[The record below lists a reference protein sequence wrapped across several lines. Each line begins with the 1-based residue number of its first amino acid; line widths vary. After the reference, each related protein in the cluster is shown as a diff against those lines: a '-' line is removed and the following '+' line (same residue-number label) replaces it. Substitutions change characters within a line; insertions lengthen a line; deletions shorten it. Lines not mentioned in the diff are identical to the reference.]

1 MDSISSYLLP
11 VFIIGGIAIAFAA
24 YLARDV
30 MRRDTGTPEMR
41 AVSDLIFEGAMAYMR
56 RQYQTIAMLAV
67 VVTVVLGIIVYLVE
81 NEHQQTR
88 AIVTAGA
95 FLLWG
100 VPFGFVR
107 VHRNVRRCSSQHP
120 TAASARNNLG
130 EALTVALR
138 GGAVSGFLVVALS
151 LMGVSAIYGI
161 VYQFAEGALPTV
173 AETRTGSSASRLAPA
188 SSRSLRS

>member
-1 MDSISSYLLP
+1 MNWRRRIWTVLVRIWVP

-67 VVTVVLGIIVYLVE
+67 VTIVLGIIVYLVE
-81 NEHQQTR
+81 NDHQQTR

-95 FLLWG
+95 LLGASSSG
-100 VPFGFVR
+100 VVR
-107 VHRNVRRCSSQHP
+107 VHRH
-120 TAASARNNLG
+120 ASAVPANIRPPP
-130 EALTVALR
+130 AR
-138 GGAVSGFLVVALS
+138 G
-151 LMGVSAIYGI
+151 
-161 VYQFAEGALPTV
+161 T
-173 AETRTGSSASRLAPA
+173 TSR
-188 SSRSLRS
+188 R

>member
-95 FLLWG
+95 FLLG
-100 VPFGFVR
+100 AFLSGLSGFIGMYVAVR
-107 VHRNVRRCSSQHP
+107 ANIRP
-120 TAASARNNLG
+120 PPAPATTSAR
-130 EALTVALR
+130 R
-138 GGAVSGFLVVALS
+138 
-151 LMGVSAIYGI
+151 
-161 VYQFAEGALPTV
+161 
-173 AETRTGSSASRLAPA
+173 
-188 SSRSLRS
+188 